1 MPMPDTTA
9 MATASSTPTVM
20 EYATSLKVQDVP
32 KKMHATMTPMQPTTT
47 EAVCSVDVK
56 EVVTTQAHH
65 TP

>member
-20 EYATSLKVQDVP
+20 ESATSLKVQDVP
-32 KKMHATMTPMQPTTT
+32 KKMHAITTPLQPTTT